1 MGKKLIILLA
11 TLVTLLSGIDTE
23 SYEAV
28 QITTEPSAETSL
40 AVKNSNEIYF
50 ASDRYGNF
58 DVFKKDLKT
67 EKVTRITTQ
76 PSNEYP
82 VFYGKKLLM
91 ISDETDIHGNIYELE
106 DNGSQRLLY
115 HSVGAEKSPFLN
127 GSDLYFTSGGKLG
140 VIKRSGKKPSFT
152 GSDIGEK
159 ALLSGRDI
167 IYSASGDIYGFSN
180 IYVSRLEKGKLSE
193 PVQATFGTKI
203 ITGLSAPHDGSY
215 IVYSAITGDTN
226 GDLLLDIKDNSVLYR
241 INKDGEYYSDPMQLT
256 PESYSSKDPVVTPEG
271 RICFISDRMGSSD
284 IWSCGNEGIIPDL
297 KDFIAQAEL
306 SERLFDEYK
315 AKSALSAITGSS
327 GTQYGELLSSAL
339 LSYNRTIS
347 FQSGSNDARAEVYF
361 RIAEIYEIQKKYAQ
375 AESIY
380 RIIIS
385 RYADDEIISSQ
396 AEIKRISV
404 ELKRRNIPE
413 NVYGYEID
421 EYIRYLNSL
430 EEKYSSKDALNSI
443 YLKIGRIYFFLGR
456 YTTAGSYFLRCR
468 TNADGTDD
476 PESLFSH
483 SLSTLGEGN
492 ATASESMLD
501 ISVRQAGSPEDRER
515 YISSYFELSERTGTI
530 RNRIYNIITNESISE
545 EIRSYAAL
553 KDGDIKANFEDRASA
568 YREVKKYYVKRPDN
582 VTLKRF
588 SARADLKLSEILA
601 ENGYEDESEGL
612 LKYMTASYRGI
623 DYDLYSIAAGIKLS
637 EIYLERAEKF
647 NSRKLYDNALLTYT
661 TAYELDNRNAEIIR
675 GIADSYSNLNKTDEA
690 IRFFSNLYNRNT
702 NDAYLN
708 YAMGYSYSLKGAVK
722 RDMNEAVN
730 YLNRALELDS
740 GLKHAYLT
748 LSFCHEALHL
758 IRMKEE
764 SDGDDRNFFL
774 KTLDYITGPFK
785 FILET
790 VNIIEDT
797 DTDHTETAITL
808 LGKGLILC
816 QKESDREL
824 EMKMKLNLANNYYNM
839 GEYAR
844 KQALFYY
851 LEVING
857 GYEFSSSLQKAMIY
871 ERTGHC
877 MFTADDDAAVEY
889 YDKAL
894 ELYGNINDRKGELR
908 VSMRTALLYLT
919 KEDKE
924 GDMIG
929 GDEAF
934 NRYSE
939 IILKLKSEDNP
950 EAVSLIKRNSAFAK
964 LVDQE
969 YTASAKIIDEIFDNE
984 PDFTDERTRNN
995 MIVLNFLGLDIP
1007 VWKLD
1012 LVIGSQYS
1020 EGFEGTD
1027 ELALLY
1033 AMQASNYHFIKDFNK
1048 VSEYL
1053 KNKAEVFRKKGN
1065 RLALSLIENR
1075 LGIVEYY
1082 RKNWEESVKRFEN
1095 SKKACLELELYG
1107 AALENENNILKAML
1121 SGSQIMKLSGLS
1133 SAASDT
1139 TVLSVS
1145 KTASDVFS
1153 RAENLNLKGV
1163 MNYSLF
1169 KTLITGQPAEKYQA
1183 FKYLDRSIR
1192 DLTAAD
1198 SVISA
1203 VKRSSERK
1211 NRISAA
1217 ILFNLAA
1224 ALHESGDLERSIKVF
1239 VNGRAYSD
1247 LTRDKLLKWR
1257 YLLRAGDIASEPDRK
1272 LEYWAGSEKLLSE
1285 YLPSTADYELV
1296 TGWRE
1301 DIRPL
1306 YDRLISGYLKKNDM
1320 FAAMNFAERYKSR
1333 ILLNYYSSR
1342 YIDYKEQLHQIH
1354 IKKIRFNNEEIIRYR
1369 QNAEIMRNKDP
1380 VKYAKTIEE
1389 YEKQADFYE
1398 KELDEIFSQI
1408 KRSNDERLLQ
1418 FVSIED
1424 IDEDALDEI
1433 TGEYKAVLSIY
1444 SMPDRDLYFLR
1455 RAGYTRFAETA
1466 PGEAEKIYEIF
1477 SSELEETEHL
1487 FIIPDPDNGSF
1498 AGHSMSSGYIPDHLI
1513 VTLIPTVRSLKTVTE
1528 NANINYSEF
1537 KKASEIRVKSE
1548 DMAPAFEN
1556 GGIIYFDDPVGSGAV
1571 NALEKS
1577 LSFGGNTIRVKDI
1590 LKYKIPA
1597 YAVLTGETGKDCM
1610 EKLIMANSMIF
1621 AGVQTVIMC
1630 TDSAD
1635 GNAAV
1640 LAEKLRTEAA
1650 EKSIAAIIKES
1661 GIECTVFGLSG
1672 MDKEEQKEFAS
1683 SNLRS
1688 SLMDAVRYYN
1698 SRVYEKAAVHFIQ
1711 ALAMAR
1717 NVGDKQELNILKTL
1731 ISSLSKI
1738 KDYKRAVSYGF
1749 ELIKYAED
1757 NSLDKEKIQAYD
1769 SVSKD
1774 YFRNKDYDK
1783 SIEFQNMIISDP
1795 SAQDEDK
1802 NAVFDML
1809 SVIYSYKGDHK
1820 RSIEYKRKYLE
1831 RTGLLSSGELD
1842 ILPDEA
1848 GAKESELL
1856 FNSLRNIMVSYYRA
1870 NETDSA
1876 LSVYNSINS
1885 NLELFEDVSAESFG
1899 ELLVSAGLCY
1909 MKIPEYSKAEE
1920 LFFESLEYFDSEARK
1935 VPVYISIA
1943 DVCYYTDRLSSAL
1956 KYLALAEKSSPDDG
1970 EKMRIYN
1977 TRSLVEVKLNN
1988 IPAARTYS
1996 YKALEKT
2003 IENSDEFTESTARVN
2018 LAKIMILENDVT
2030 GAQKNL
2036 SKSIEL
2042 ALKTDNVQ
2050 AVISAEFYRGEIAL
2064 DLKNMPDS
2072 ALISYSNCIGLSK
2085 DAGDGYFTARAL
2097 YGKGSSLL
2105 ALNRTDSGMV
2115 YIEKSLEL
2123 SEKSGF
2129 SDVFLESA
2137 LSLAGLN
2144 EKRSPETALS
2154 ILDKLTEKADSL
2166 VSRSVNQLPSDQM
2179 PVILKGYEKKIYLL
2193 LKDSKIDEAV
2203 SEMSARDRL
2212 IRSNDLKYFSLSPKI
2227 SSKDENTSGIGEI
2240 QASLDNK
2247 TALLILQ
2254 PHGKE
2259 GITVV
2264 ITRNKVVSFG
2274 LSITKEFGDLPANIE
2289 SKGEFLSASKKVY
2302 ERIFVK
2308 EATDNLSGITNLI
2321 IYSTGSLK
2329 NYPFDALYDGK
2340 MFLCDRFSLTETDRL
2355 SSGKK
2360 FPESDMTTHALSLF
2374 DPFTAESDLVFAKRE
2389 AGSLSDFLNNT
2400 KLVTGTDATE
2410 SLLRSAAAEQY
2421 GMIHLPVHSFVLKK
2435 DSLAASGRS
2444 SYIQLSADDNNDGK
2458 TDWKE
2463 ISQSDMNG
2471 KTVILS
2477 GCDTGGRSGDEYYS
2491 HFDLTAAFFEAGAK
2505 SVISSKWRT
2514 DDLAASVLMKRYFRN
2529 VAAGLPVPE
2538 ALAQAKRDVRTYFD
2552 PHPYYW
2558 ANFKLA
2564 VR

>member
-1 MGKKLIILLA
+1 MRKKLIILLA
-11 TLVTLLSGIDTE
+11 ALVTLLSGIDTE

-58 DVFKKDLKT
+58 DVFKKNLKT
-67 EKVTRITTQ
+67 EKVTRITSQ

-82 VFYGKKLLM
+82 AFYGKRLLM

-106 DNGSQRLLY
+106 DNGSQKLIY

-140 VIKRSGKKPSFT
+140 MVKRSGKKPSFT

-159 ALLSGRDI
+159 ALLSGSDL

-180 IYVSRLEKGKLSE
+180 IYVSRLENGKLSE
-193 PVQATFGTKI
+193 SVQATFGTKI
-203 ITGLSAPHDGSY
+203 ITGLSAPPDGSY

-241 INKDGEYYSDPMQLT
+241 IDKDGEYYSDPMQLT
-256 PESYSSKDPVVTPEG
+256 PESYSSKDPEVTPEG
-271 RICFISDRMGSSD
+271 RIYFISDRMGSSD

-297 KDFIAQAEL
+297 KDFTAQAEL
-306 SERLFDEYK
+306 SERLFDEYT
-315 AKSALSAITGSS
+315 AKSALSTITGSS
-327 GTQYGELLSSAL
+327 GSQYTELLSSAL

-347 FQSGSNDARAEVYF
+347 FQTGSDQERSEVYF

-385 RYADDEIISSQ
+385 RYAGDEIISSQ

-430 EEKYSSKDALNSI
+430 AEKYKSKDALNSI

-492 ATASESMLD
+492 AAASESMLD
-501 ISVRQAGSPEDRER
+501 ISVRQAESPEDRER
-515 YISSYFELSERTGTI
+515 YISSYFELSEQTGTI
-530 RNRIYNIITNESISE
+530 RNRIYNIITNESISD
-545 EIRSYAAL
+545 EIRSYAGL
-553 KDGDIKANFEDRASA
+553 KDGDMKANFGDRASA
-568 YREVKKYYVKRPDN
+568 YREVKKYYVKKPDN

-612 LKYMTASYRGI
+612 LKYMTDSYRGI

-647 NSRKLYDNALLTYT
+647 TSRKLYDNALLTYT
-661 TAYELDNRNAEIIR
+661 SAYELDSRNAKIIR

-690 IRFFSNLYNRNT
+690 VRFFSNLYSRNT
-702 NDAYLN
+702 SDPYLN

-722 RDMNEAVN
+722 RDLTEAVD

-740 GLKHAYLT
+740 GLKYAYLT

-758 IRMKEE
+758 IVLREE
-764 SDGDDRNFFL
+764 SEDDDRNFFL

-797 DTDHTETAITL
+797 DTDHTETAISL

-877 MFTADDDAAVEY
+877 MFTADDEAAVEY

-894 ELYGNINDRKGELR
+894 EIYKNINDRKGELR

-934 NRYSE
+934 SRYSE

-969 YTASAKIIDEIFDNE
+969 YAASAGIIDEIFDNE
-984 PDFTDERTRNN
+984 PDFTDERTKNN

-1082 RKNWEESVKRFEN
+1082 RKNWKESVKRFEN
-1095 SKKACLELELYG
+1095 SKEACLELELYG

-1121 SGSQIMKLSGLS
+1121 SGSRIMKLSDLH
-1133 SAASDT
+1133 AAAADT
-1139 TVLSVS
+1139 MVLSVS

-1153 RAENLNLKGV
+1153 RAENLNLKGAI
-1163 MNYSLF
+1163 NYSLF
-1169 KTLITGQPAEKYQA
+1169 KTLVTGQPAEKYQA

-1203 VKRSSERK
+1203 VKRSSEQK
-1211 NRISAA
+1211 NSISAA
-1217 ILFNLAA
+1217 ILFNLSA
-1224 ALHESGDLERSIKVF
+1224 ALSESGDLERSIKVF
-1239 VNGRAYSD
+1239 ENGKAFSD

-1257 YLLRAGDIASEPDRK
+1257 YLLRAGDVAQEPGQK
-1272 LEYWAGSEKLLSE
+1272 LEYWTESEKILSE
-1285 YLPSTADYELV
+1285 YLPSTADYELI

-1306 YDRLISGYLKKNDM
+1306 YDRLISWYLKNNDP
-1320 FAAMNFAERYKSR
+1320 FTAMNYAERYKSR

-1380 VKYAKTIEE
+1380 EKYANTIEE

-1424 IDEDALDEI
+1424 IDEVALDEI
-1433 TGEYKAVLSIY
+1433 TGEYKAVLSVY

-1455 RAGYTRFAETA
+1455 SAEYTKFAETA
-1466 PGEAEKIYEIF
+1466 PGEPEKIYEVF
-1477 SSELEETEHL
+1477 SNELEETEHL
-1487 FIIPDPDNGSF
+1487 FIIPDPDSGSF
-1498 AGHSMSSGYIPDHLI
+1498 AGHSMNSEYIPDHLI

-1537 KKASEIRVKSE
+1537 KKASEININSE

-1556 GGIIYFDDPVGSGAV
+1556 GGIIYFDGPAGSGAV
-1571 NALEKS
+1571 NALEKT
-1577 LSFGGNTIRVKDI
+1577 LSFGGNTFRVKDV

-1597 YAVLTGETGKDCM
+1597 YAVLTGDNGKDCM
-1610 EKLIMANSMIF
+1610 ENIIMANSMIF

-1630 TDSAD
+1630 PNST
-1635 GNAAV
+1635 AV
-1640 LAEKLRTEAA
+1640 LAEKLRTETA

-1661 GIECTVFGLSG
+1661 RIGCTVFGLSG
-1672 MDKEEQKEFAS
+1672 MNKEEQREFAS

-1738 KDYKRAVSYGF
+1738 KDYKRAVSYGL
-1749 ELIKYAED
+1749 ELIKYAEK
-1757 NSLDKEKIQAYD
+1757 NSLDKEKILAYD

-1774 YFRNKDYDK
+1774 HFRNKDYDK

-1795 SAQDEDK
+1795 SAEDEHK
-1802 NAVFDML
+1802 NAAYDML
-1809 SVIYSYKGDHK
+1809 SVIYSYKGDHN

-1831 RTGLLSSGELD
+1831 KTGLLSSGKLD
-1842 ILPDEA
+1842 ILPEEA
-1848 GAKESELL
+1848 GVKESELL

-1909 MKIPEYSKAEE
+1909 MKISEYSKAEE
-1920 LFFESLEYFDSEARK
+1920 LFFESLDYFDSEARK

-1956 KYLALAEKSSPDDG
+1956 EHLDLAEKSVADDG
-1970 EKMRIYN
+1970 EKMRIFN

-2042 ALKTDNVQ
+2042 AHRTGNVQ
-2050 AVISAEFYRGEIAL
+2050 AMISAEFYRGDIYL

-2085 DAGDGYFTARAL
+2085 NAGDGYFTARGL
-2097 YGKGSSLL
+2097 YGKGLSLL
-2105 ALNRTDSGMV
+2105 ALNRTDSGIV
-2115 YIEKSLEL
+2115 YIENSMDIAER
-2123 SEKSGF
+2123 SGF
-2129 SDVFLESA
+2129 SDVFLKSA
-2137 LSLAGLN
+2137 LSLAGLH
-2144 EKRSPETALS
+2144 EKRSPDTALS
-2154 ILDKLTEKADSL
+2154 ILDKLTDKADSL
-2166 VSRSVNQLPSDQM
+2166 VSRSANQLPSDQI

-2203 SEMSARDRL
+2203 SEMSGRDRL

-2227 SSKDENTSGIGEI
+2227 SSKDESTSGIKEI
-2240 QASLDNK
+2240 QASLDNE
-2247 TALLILQ
+2247 TALLLLQ

-2274 LSITKEFGDLPANIE
+2274 LSITKEFGDLTANIE

-2355 SSGKK
+2355 SSAIE
-2360 FPESDMTTHALSLF
+2360 FPEADRTTRALSLF
-2374 DPFTAESDLVFAKRE
+2374 DPFTAESDLVYAKRE

-2410 SLLRSAAAEQY
+2410 SLLRSAAAAKY

-2444 SYIQLSADDNNDGK
+2444 SYIQLSADDSNDGK

-2463 ISQSDMNG
+2463 ISQTDMNG

-2477 GCDTGGRSGDEYYS
+2477 GCDTGGRSGEEYYS

-2529 VAAGLPVPE
+2529 VAAGLSVPE
-2538 ALAQAKRDVRTYFD
+2538 ALTQAKRDVRTYFD